1 MVLLYSLFIFYFSF
15 TKENFGMSPG
25 TMQQLES
32 TRVQSPEEQRIQSRV
47 NNDLVQRDIYD
58 MTESDITPS
67 RKHNILPFDA
77 FSYKNHAYTGS
88 YDLYDYKTNTN
99 YLFPYEM
106 FQHRAFPAIL

>member
-1 MVLLYSLFIFYFSF
+1 
-15 TKENFGMSPG
+15 MSPG
-25 TMQQLES
+25 TLQQLES

-47 NNDLVQRDIYD
+47 TSDLVQRDIYD
-58 MTESDITPS
+58 MTESDIKPS

-77 FSYKNHAYTGS
+77 FSYKNHGFPYTGS

-106 FQHRAFPAIL
+106 FPHRGFPAIP